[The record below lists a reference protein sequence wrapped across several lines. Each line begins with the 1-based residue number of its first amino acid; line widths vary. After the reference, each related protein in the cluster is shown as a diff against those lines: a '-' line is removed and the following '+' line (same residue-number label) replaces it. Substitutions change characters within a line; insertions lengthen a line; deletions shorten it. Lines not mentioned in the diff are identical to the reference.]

1 MYCFSEIYGNDLLLR
16 YLRQA
21 VATKKISHAYLFAG
35 DSGSGKKMLANLFA
49 KTLQCEAGGT
59 DPCGVCQSCKAFDS
73 HNHPDIVYVRPTK
86 KSLGVDDI
94 REQILEDVKFKQY
107 QYRYKIYI
115 VQQADTMTE
124 QAQNALLK
132 TLEEPPDYVVFL
144 LLAKNT
150 AVFLPT
156 VLSRVVTLQ
165 IRPLSENL
173 IVKYLVTKKQ
183 LSDTVA
189 AEYAAYAQGS
199 IGNALTLLEDE
210 TFVHMRE
217 DILDKLKAIEQKS
230 LAEVLLF
237 AKDLEQYKDDTR
249 FLDMMQL
256 WYRDLLVA
264 NRLQDDKFLI
274 QKTQKQALFAQ
285 TKTTVAELAKKAAA
299 VQQAKMNLARNANF
313 RLTMEVMLMELKEN
327 RYS

>member
-1 MYCFSEIYGNDLLLR
+1 MCRFSEVYGNDLLLR
-16 YLRQA
+16 HVRQA

-35 DSGSGKKMLANLFA
+35 GSGSGKKMLANLFA
-49 KTLQCEAGGT
+49 QTLQCEEQ
-59 DPCGVCQSCKAFDS
+59 DIEPCGVCQSCKAFAS

-86 KSLGVDDI
+86 KTLGVDDI

-115 VQQADTMTE
+115 IEQADTMTV

-132 TLEEPPDYVVFL
+132 TLEEPPTYAVFL
-144 LLAKNT
+144 LLANNT
-150 AVFLPT
+150 AAFLPT
-156 VLSRVVTLQ
+156 ILSRVVTLQ

-173 IVKYLVTKKQ
+173 ITQYLVTEKQ
-183 LSDTVA
+183 LSDTTA

-199 IGNALTLLEDE
+199 IGNALALLEDE

-217 DILDKLKAIEQKS
+217 DILDKLMKMEQKS

-249 FLDMMQL
+249 FLDIIQL

-264 NRLQDDKFLI
+264 KRLQDDQFLI
-274 QKTQKQALFAQ
+274 QKTNREILFANAKP
-285 TKTTVAELAKKAAA
+285 TPAELARKAAV
-299 VQQAKMNLARNANF
+299 VQQAKVKLAKNANF

-327 RYS
+327 RY

>member
-1 MYCFSEIYGNDLLLR
+1 MCRFSEVYGNDLLLR
-16 YLRQA
+16 HLRQA

-35 DSGSGKKMLANLFA
+35 GSGSGKKMLANLFA
-49 KTLQCEAGGT
+49 KTLQCEAQGT
-59 DPCGVCQSCKAFDS
+59 EPCGVCQSCKAFAS

-86 KSLGVDDI
+86 KTLGVDDI

-115 VQQADTMTE
+115 VEQADTMTV

-132 TLEEPPDYVVFL
+132 TLEEPPGYAIFL
-144 LLAKNT
+144 LLANNT
-150 AVFLPT
+150 SAFLPT
-156 VLSRVVTLQ
+156 ILSRVVTLQ

-173 IVKYLVTKKQ
+173 ITQYLVTEKQ
-183 LSDTVA
+183 LSDTTA

-199 IGNALTLLEDE
+199 IGNALALLEDE

-217 DILDKLKAIEQKS
+217 DILDKLMKMEQKS

-237 AKDLEQYKDDTR
+237 AKDLEQYKDDMR
-249 FLDMMQL
+249 FLDIIQL

-264 NRLQDDKFLI
+264 KRLKDEQFLI
-274 QKTQKQALFAQ
+274 QKTNRELLFANAKP
-285 TKTTVAELAKKAAA
+285 TPAELARKAAV
-299 VQQAKMNLARNANF
+299 VQQAKVKLARNANF

-327 RYS
+327 RY

>member
-1 MYCFSEIYGNDLLLR
+1 MYRFSEVYGNALLLR
-16 YLRQA
+16 HLQQA

-35 DSGSGKKMLANLFA
+35 SSGSGKKMLANLFA
-49 KTLQCEAGGT
+49 QTLQCEADGIE
-59 DPCGVCQSCKAFDS
+59 PCGVCQSCKAFVS
-73 HNHPDIVYVRPTK
+73 HNHPDIVYVRTTK
-86 KSLGVDDI
+86 KTLGVDDV
-94 REQILEDVKFKQY
+94 REQILKDVKFKQY

-115 VQQADTMTE
+115 VEQADTMTV

-132 TLEEPPDYVVFL
+132 TLEEPPAFAVFL
-144 LLAKNT
+144 LLAENT
-150 AVFLPT
+150 AAFLPT

-173 IVKYLVTKKQ
+173 IAQYLIKEKQ
-183 LSDTVA
+183 LSDTAA

-199 IGNALTLLEDE
+199 IGNALALLEDE

-217 DILDKLKAIEQKS
+217 DILDKLTSMERKS
-230 LAEVLLF
+230 LAEVLLY

-249 FLDMMQL
+249 FLDMIQL

-264 NRLQDDKFLI
+264 TRLQDDKFLI
-274 QKTQKQALFAQ
+274 QKTQKQALFAH
-285 TKTTVAELAKKAAA
+285 TKTTVAELARKAAA